1 MDKYISSFK
10 KRHSGRLSW
19 STCMASDEKDAMD
32 KLQEQGWSPGNRH
45 KHNGYR
51 LYGGPMKIK

>member
-1 MDKYISSFK
+1 
-10 KRHSGRLSW
+10 
-19 STCMASDEKDAMD
+19 MASDEKDAMD